1 MRQLWYGGL
10 FVLLAAQPSAAQ
22 DPALA
27 PRSKGSLS
35 APVTVYEMSDF
46 QCPYCRRHT
55 LETLPSLEREY
66 VATGKVR
73 WVFINFPLA
82 SIHPNAVA
90 AAQFA
95 MCSARQGKFW
105 AAHDVLYQEQEKWAP
120 LKDPGPYLVSLFDQ
134 LKLLRA
140 PMTTCLQKSETLDE
154 IRGDAEGAV
163 KAGAQ
168 STPTFYLE
176 GLLVV
181 GAQPLELF
189 RQLLDSL
196 VLAKG
201 GKGKKGSE

>member
-1 MRQLWYGGL
+1 MRQLGCGAL
-10 FVLLAAQPSAAQ
+10 FVLLAALPAAAQ
-22 DPALA
+22 DPTLA
-27 PRSKGSLS
+27 PRSKGSPS
-35 APVTVYEMSDF
+35 AAVTVYEMSDF

-55 LETLPSLEREY
+55 LETFPTLEREY

-105 AAHDVLYQEQEKWAP
+105 QAHDILYQEQEKWAP
-120 LKDPGPYLVSLFDQ
+120 LKDPGPYLVSLFDP
-134 LKLLRA
+134 LRLLRA
-140 PMTTCLQKSETLDE
+140 PMTACLQKSETLAE

-168 STPTFYLE
+168 STPTFYVE

-181 GAQPLELF
+181 GAQPIELF

-196 VLAKG
+196 VVAKSAR
-201 GKGKKGSE
+201 GKKGS